1 MDKNQI
7 DITLHNESGQ
17 LLLDYIKGKKFEPL
31 QIKAA
36 MSGYNGSTR
45 AMSTS
50 RVADAMQ
57 YTIIKDIAKDKTE
70 LDKYVR
76 ATLPQFIPD
85 KLLE

>member
-1 MDKNQI
+1 MEKSQI

-17 LLLDYIKGKKFEPL
+17 VLLNFLKGEKMEPL

-50 RVADAMQ
+50 RVSDAMQ
-57 YTIIKDIAKDKTE
+57 YTIIKDIAKDKNE

-85 KLLE
+85 KLLK

>member
-1 MDKNQI
+1 MDPNNI
-7 DITLHNESGQ
+7 DLELHQEAGQ
-17 LLLDYIKGKKFEPL
+17 VLLDFIRGKKIEAL
-31 QIKAA
+31 RVKSA

-50 RVADAMQ
+50 RVSDAMQ
-57 YTIIKDIAKDKTE
+57 YTIIKDIAKDKNE

-85 KLLE
+85 KLLK